1 MKNQYNLSEIKLSY
15 IPCFKLSERPIVKD
29 SRTTYEILLQHW
41 DAGKMLLLEEFKIIL
56 LNNAARVLGIV
67 DISQGGIAH
76 VAVDLQ
82 IVFATAL
89 KANASA
95 IIMAHNHPSGTLMP
109 SPNDLQMTD
118 KVCAA
123 GRILGIRVLD
133 HLIVTPENY
142 FSFLEDGL
150 IEES

>member
-15 IPCFKLSERPIVKD
+15 MPRFKLSEKPVVQN

-41 DAGKMLLLEEFKIIL
+41 DAGKMLLLEEFKVIL

-89 KANASA
+89 KANASS
-95 IIMAHNHPSGTLMP
+95 IIMAHNHPSGALKP
-109 SPNDLQMTD
+109 STNDIQLTD
-118 KVCAA
+118 KACAA

-133 HLIVTPENY
+133 HLIVTPDKY

-150 IEES
+150 IDET